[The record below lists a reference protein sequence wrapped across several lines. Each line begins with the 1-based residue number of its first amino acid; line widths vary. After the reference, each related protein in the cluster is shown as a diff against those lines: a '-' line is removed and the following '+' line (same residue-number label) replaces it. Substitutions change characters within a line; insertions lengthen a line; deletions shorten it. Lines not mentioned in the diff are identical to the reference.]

1 MTMRRRSSTAM
12 VGLALVAFGCA
23 PARDDTP
30 VASSPRDSAGV
41 AIVENT
47 APERTDSP
55 LFDVDTVPALDLGRA
70 GGDRRQ
76 EFGGVTG
83 AFRLSDGGVVVAD
96 RMNSV
101 IRVFDST
108 GAWQRDLG
116 RRGSGPGEFVDLMGL
131 FLLPGDTLAT
141 WDLTHRRIT
150 RFASGGT
157 LAGTVTFARG
167 DGESSAPN
175 VVGIL
180 SDGRL
185 VIQSWRF
192 TTPRPGSIVQRDL
205 IPVRIYSDAAVPL
218 DSILS
223 LPETEVLIQGTG
235 NDVYQ
240 SHRPFGKVL
249 QLRVAGDR
257 LVVGTGDTYEIRE
270 YDPSGRLRRIVRQ
283 HHEAARVSETD
294 IAAVKAARR
303 EARRAERHPLP
314 EEPDDAVVFPE
325 RKPHFGDLLIADDG
339 RLWVREYDQPA
350 THQPSRW
357 EVFAREGR
365 WLGHVILPPRF
376 RPTHIGAAFV
386 LGVRPDDY
394 DVPHVQLLRL
404 RAPAQ

>member
-1 MTMRRRSSTAM
+1 MTVRRRSSRAM
-12 VGLALVAFGCA
+12 IAMALFGWGCA
-23 PARDDTP
+23 PPRDDTP
-30 VASSPRDSAGV
+30 VASSLRDSAGV
-41 AIVENT
+41 AIVENN

-70 GGDRRQ
+70 GGDPRQ

-83 AFRLSDGGVVVAD
+83 AFRLSDGGVAVAD
-96 RMNSV
+96 GVNGV
-101 IRVFDST
+101 IRIFDSI
-108 GAWQRDLG
+108 GAWRRDLG

-131 FLLPGDTLAT
+131 FLLPGDTLAA

-150 RFASGGT
+150 RFASRGT
-157 LAGTVTFARG
+157 FAGTVTFARG
-167 DGESSAPN
+167 DGESGAPN

-192 TTPRPGSIVQRDL
+192 TTPRRGSIVQRDL
-205 IPVRIYSDAAVPL
+205 IPVRIYSAAGEPL

-223 LPETEVLIQGTG
+223 LPETEVLVQGTG
-235 NDVYQ
+235 NEVYQ

-257 LVVGTGDTYEIRE
+257 LVVGTGDAYEIRE
-270 YDPSGRLRRIVRQ
+270 YDPSGRLRHIVRR
-283 HHEAARVSETD
+283 HHEAAPLTGAD
-294 IAAVKAARR
+294 IAAIKAARR
-303 EARRAERHPLP
+303 EARRAERHQLP

-325 RKPHFGDLLIADDG
+325 RKPHFDDLLIADAG
-339 RLWVREYDQPA
+339 TLWVREYDQPA
-350 THQPSRW
+350 RDQPSRW

-365 WLGHVILPPRF
+365 WLGYVILPPRF
-376 RPTHIGAAFV
+376 RPTHIGADFV

-394 DVPHVQLLRL
+394 DVSHVQLLRL
-404 RAPAQ
+404 QAPAQ

>member
-1 MTMRRRSSTAM
+1 MTIRRRSSRAIVALT
-12 VGLALVAFGCA
+12 LVAFGCA
-23 PARDDTP
+23 PPRDDMP
-30 VASSPRDSAGV
+30 VASSLRDSAGV

-47 APERTDSP
+47 APERADSP
-55 LFDVDTVPALDLGRA
+55 LFDVDAVPALDLGGAAR
-70 GGDRRQ
+70 DRRQ

-108 GAWQRDLG
+108 GAWRRDLG

-131 FLLPGDTLAT
+131 FLLAGDTLAA
-141 WDLTHRRIT
+141 WDFTHHRIT
-150 RFASGGT
+150 RFAPGGT
-157 LAGTVTFARG
+157 LAGTVTFAHS

-175 VVGIL
+175 LAGIL
-180 SDGRL
+180 PDGRL
-185 VIQSWRF
+185 VIQSRRF
-192 TTPRPGSIVQRDL
+192 TIPRPGSIVQRDL
-205 IPVRIYSDAAVPL
+205 IPVRTYSAAAEPL

-235 NDVYQ
+235 NEVFQ

-257 LVVGTGDTYEIRE
+257 LFVGTADTYEIRE
-270 YDPSGRLRRIVRQ
+270 YDPSGRLRRIVQR
-283 HHEAARVSETD
+283 HHEAARVTEAD

-303 EARRAERHPLP
+303 EARRAERHQLP
-314 EEPDDAVVFPE
+314 EEPNDAVVFPE
-325 RKPHFGDLLIADDG
+325 RKPHFGDLLIADDST
-339 RLWVREYDQPA
+339 LWVREYDQPA
-350 THQPSRW
+350 RDQPSRW
-357 EVFAREGR
+357 ELFAQEGR
-365 WLGHVILPPRF
+365 WLGYVILPPRF
-376 RPTHIGAAFV
+376 SPTHIGADFV

-404 RAPAQ
+404 RVLAQ